1 MGKSCCA
8 VGCANRY
15 TKGSGI
21 HFYRFPEKAERR
33 ARWIAAVGRK
43 NWAPNE
49 HSWICSV
56 HFVSGIKSNDPL
68 SPDYVPSVF
77 CYTKSSV
84 KRKLASDMERYERK
98 VEAKKRR
105 VENCDRLAAAS
116 SLLALSED
124 GNGSAYCEPHT
135 GLHTLTSLT
144 MADIDKLERENDHLK
159 SENMQLRKECEWLK
173 DENSRLAKETDVLK
187 IDCQKLRREHEQLTT
202 TNRTLEDTIRKQS
215 LNEEFFENNN
225 AKVKYYTGLPTF
237 TTLMA
242 IFTFVSTSL
251 EDNSRTVL
259 SHFQQ
264 FLSVLM
270 KLRLNLGDQDLGYR
284 FGVNQSTISRYF
296 KKWINVMYVRLSPLV
311 KWPSREELIKTMP
324 MEFRTN
330 FKQCVV
336 IIDCFEIF
344 IERPTNLKARAQT
357 WSNYKHHNTVK
368 FLIGISPQGAISF
381 ISKGWGGRVS
391 DVHLTENCG
400 ILDKLLP
407 GDLILAD
414 RGFNIH
420 ESAGL
425 FCAQVKIPP
434 FTKGKNQLS
443 KTEVDNS
450 RQLSRVRIHVERII
464 GVVRQK
470 FTILES
476 TLPINLIMC
485 TPQEDI
491 SVIDKVVTICCALCN
506 CCDSVVSME

>member
-33 ARWIAAVGRK
+33 ARWIATVGRK

-124 GNGSAYCEPHT
+124 GNSSAYCEPHT
-135 GLHTLTSLT
+135 GQT
-144 MADIDKLERENDHLK
+144 
-159 SENMQLRKECEWLK
+159 ECEWLK
-173 DENSRLAKETDVLK
+173 DENSRLTKETDVLK
-187 IDCQKLRREHEQLTT
+187 IDCQKLRWEHEQLTT

-215 LNEEFFENNN
+215 LNEEFFEDNN

-270 KLRLNLGDQDLGYR
+270 KLRLNLEDQDLDYR

-324 MEFRTN
+324 MEFRKK
-330 FKQCVV
+330 F
-336 IIDCFEIF
+336 
-344 IERPTNLKARAQT
+344 QT
-357 WSNYKHHNTVK
+357 VRCNY
-368 FLIGISPQGAISF
+368 
-381 ISKGWGGRVS
+381 
-391 DVHLTENCG
+391 
-400 ILDKLLP
+400 
-407 GDLILAD
+407 
-414 RGFNIH
+414 
-420 ESAGL
+420 
-425 FCAQVKIPP
+425 
-434 FTKGKNQLS
+434 
-443 KTEVDNS
+443 
-450 RQLSRVRIHVERII
+450 
-464 GVVRQK
+464 
-470 FTILES
+470 
-476 TLPINLIMC
+476 
-485 TPQEDI
+485 
-491 SVIDKVVTICCALCN
+491 
-506 CCDSVVSME
+506 

>member
-1 MGKSCCA
+1 M
-8 VGCANRY
+8 
-15 TKGSGI
+15 
-21 HFYRFPEKAERR
+21 
-33 ARWIAAVGRK
+33 
-43 NWAPNE
+43 
-49 HSWICSV
+49 
-56 HFVSGIKSNDPL
+56 
-68 SPDYVPSVF
+68 
-77 CYTKSSV
+77 

-135 GLHTLTSLT
+135 GLHTLTALT

-202 TNRTLEDTIRKQS
+202 MNRTLEDTIRKQS
-215 LNEEFFENNN
+215 LNEEFFEDNN

-296 KKWINVMYVRLSPLV
+296 KKRINVMYVRLSPLV

-324 MEFRTN
+324 MEFRKN
-330 FKQCVV
+330 FKQCIV

-443 KTEVDNS
+443 KTEVY
-450 RQLSRVRIHVERII
+450 RQFL
-464 GVVRQK
+464 
-470 FTILES
+470 
-476 TLPINLIMC
+476 
-485 TPQEDI
+485 
-491 SVIDKVVTICCALCN
+491 SVITCLDPCREGHWCCQTKVYHLRINSTY
-506 CCDSVVSME
+506 

>member
-1 MGKSCCA
+1 M
-8 VGCANRY
+8 
-15 TKGSGI
+15 
-21 HFYRFPEKAERR
+21 
-33 ARWIAAVGRK
+33 
-43 NWAPNE
+43 
-49 HSWICSV
+49 
-56 HFVSGIKSNDPL
+56 
-68 SPDYVPSVF
+68 
-77 CYTKSSV
+77 
-84 KRKLASDMERYERK
+84 
-98 VEAKKRR
+98 
-105 VENCDRLAAAS
+105 
-116 SLLALSED
+116 
-124 GNGSAYCEPHT
+124 
-135 GLHTLTSLT
+135 
-144 MADIDKLERENDHLK
+144 
-159 SENMQLRKECEWLK
+159 
-173 DENSRLAKETDVLK
+173 
-187 IDCQKLRREHEQLTT
+187 
-202 TNRTLEDTIRKQS
+202 
-215 LNEEFFENNN
+215 
-225 AKVKYYTGLPTF
+225 KYYSGLPTF

-296 KKWINVMYVRLSPLV
+296 KKWIDVMHVWLSPLV
-311 KWPSREELIKTMP
+311 KWPSREELIKIMP
-324 MEFRTN
+324 MEFRKN

-414 RGFNIH
+414 GGFNIH

-443 KTEVDNS
+443 KTEADNS
-450 RQLSRVRIHVERII
+450 RQLSRVRIHVERVI

-491 SVIDKVVTICCALCN
+491 SAIDKVVTICCALCN